1 MSNGKF
7 FFGYPKDFKGK
18 FFIYPP
24 LIKDVIGNDNY
35 SLYYKILTISQEDIE
50 DMYKDEEKP
59 DLISQTP
66 FQFLMNNCEQD
77 KIYKQQVE
85 NAFLFFTKRPITFLF
100 DIKAILIGRLEE
112 VVKNIKNLN
121 ELILLKEEDF
131 FEFQNM
137 VRNST
142 GEKDIEPPKSNE
154 DPRIKRI
161 KAKARYRDKIKAKK
175 GGGISLETMLAALC
189 CLEIGLNPINIQEI
203 TLAAAM
209 KIFNMCSDKEKYENA
224 VRSLLAGAK
233 KKDVKLEYW
242 IKND

>member
-18 FFIYPP
+18 LFIYPP
-24 LIKDVIGNDNY
+24 LVKDVIGNDNY
-35 SLYYKILTISQEDIE
+35 ALYYRILTISQEDID

-85 NAFLFFTKRPITFLF
+85 NAFLFFTKQPITFLF

-131 FEFQNM
+131 FEFPNM
-137 VRNST
+137 ISNSA
-142 GEKDIEPPKSNE
+142 GEKDIEPPKPNE

-161 KAKARYRDKIKAKK
+161 KAKARYRDKIKARK
-175 GGGISLETMLAALC
+175 GGGVSLETMLAALC